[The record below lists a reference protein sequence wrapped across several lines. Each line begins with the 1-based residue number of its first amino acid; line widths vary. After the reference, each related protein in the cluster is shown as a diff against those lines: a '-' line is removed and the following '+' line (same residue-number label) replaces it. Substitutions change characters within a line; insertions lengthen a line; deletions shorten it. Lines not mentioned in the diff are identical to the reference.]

1 MAHSYLIWIFL
12 ILLLIVWYDTLVS
25 KGKLFRNWWN
35 VSKNKER
42 ERKVLFLETILTIYE
57 NFQDQEVLL
66 LKFTGANE
74 FLRMVYRGV
83 EQVMELHPTLKNTE
97 ELMNTWIDE
106 HLKMDILRNGY
117 RDPFLLSK
125 CVKPDKKQRHRLMM
139 LLIFVQNYN
148 NKKKKEREDL
158 LLDVL
163 LSIDKGIKK
172 AEYWSYEGV
181 TDLLRKIYWQVE
193 QVIRQHPEL
202 KDTQE
207 VVEKWVVYNG
217 EQWFR
222 KRTEKI
228 TPAPLCLENI
238 IQYTLEKD
246 LPQDGLLFMRALG
259 ELMDRL
265 IQTDDEVKKMGN
277 RTNQWLKNKNMR
289 MINKHEMIEI
299 FLNES
304 NKKIRSQQEREQV
317 YDREVTDVDS
327 KHS

>member
-1 MAHSYLIWIFL
+1 M
-12 ILLLIVWYDTLVS
+12 
-25 KGKLFRNWWN
+25 
-35 VSKNKER
+35 
-42 ERKVLFLETILTIYE
+42 
-57 NFQDQEVLL
+57 
-66 LKFTGANE
+66 KFTGANE

-97 ELMNTWIDE
+97 ELMSTWIDE
-106 HLKMDILRNGY
+106 HLKMSILRNGY
-117 RDPFLLSK
+117 RHPFLLSK

-139 LLIFVQNYN
+139 LLIFMRNYN

-193 QVIRQHPEL
+193 QVMRQHPEL

-299 FLNES
+299 FLNEA
-304 NKKIRSQQEREQV
+304 NKRIRSQQDREQED
-317 YDREVTDVDS
+317 DREVTDVDS